1 MAIYRTLQ
9 LTFWTDSKITDD
21 FTPEDK
27 YFYLYLMTNPHT
39 KLCGCYEISLN
50 TASIETGY
58 NKDTVK
64 HLLNRMDTVHN
75 VIRYSPET
83 REVLLLNWHKY
94 NWTRSEKFRKP
105 LRNEIKAVKDDAFRD
120 YLTRIEQ
127 GVDTVCTP
135 SSDGDN
141 TVSIPYQQG
150 MDTVPIPYG
159 YGSDTTVSVTVPVT
173 VTDTVTD
180 SVTDTVKQEIHYNT
194 NTEESYN
201 FEDITERWNELEHYG
216 VTPIRGIRKN
226 SKRDEAV
233 KKLLRMFGE
242 DEVFIAINKVKDSPF
257 LLGKRTDF
265 QITFDWFVKV
275 ANFQKVLEGNYR
287 ERGAGSQPED
297 VANNILK
304 FLEGVDE

>member
-1 MAIYRTLQ
+1 MAIYRTVQ
-9 LTFWTDSKITDD
+9 LTFWTDSKMVDD

-39 KLCGCYEISLN
+39 NLCGCYEISLN

-58 NKDTVK
+58 NKETVI
-64 HLLNRMDTVHN
+64 HLLNRMNAVHN

-83 REVLLLNWHKY
+83 REVLILNWHKY
-94 NWTRSEKFRKP
+94 NWTKSADFHKP
-105 LRNEIKAVKDDAFRD
+105 LRKEIEAVKNDSFRE
-120 YLTRIEQ
+120 YLQKIEQ
-127 GVDTVCTP
+127 GVDTVSRPSEHRVDTVCTP
-135 SSDGDN
+135 SIDGA
-141 TVSIPYQQG
+141 G
-150 MDTVPIPYG
+150 
-159 YGSDTTVSVTVPVT
+159 TTVTVTVPVT

-180 SVTDTVKQEIHYNT
+180 TVTVSDSVKQEIHYNT
-194 NTEESYN
+194 NTEDSYA
-201 FEDITERWNELEHYG
+201 FEDITQRWNELEHYG
-216 VTPIRGIRKN
+216 VTPIRGIKKN

-233 KKLLRMFGE
+233 KKLLRVFGE
-242 DEVFIAINKVKDSPF
+242 NDVFIAINNVKDSPF

-287 ERGAGSQPED
+287 ERGAGSQPEE